1 MAEILAVKSLSGG
14 GVVVVGG
21 FQSIAWSQPQS
32 GLAVTICVEFKPP
45 RRLLL
50 GTAECTQLSD

>member
-14 GVVVVGG
+14 VVVGG

-32 GLAVTICVEFKPP
+32 GLAVTTMYVIGNLFFSNVNI
-45 RRLLL
+45 RM
-50 GTAECTQLSD
+50 

>member
-32 GLAVTICVEFKPP
+32 GLAVTIKGLS
-45 RRLLL
+45 RRGLQ
-50 GTAECTQLSD
+50 AEEILD